1 MKVSVTRL
9 RGTAS
14 KFMVVIEHGD
24 ELLYALMEADE
35 APAVHEIVM
44 ADGCKLR
51 PDAWND
57 KDRCYKRL
65 RTGERKMKGLGNPI
79 TGRREPVAKQE
90 PVVTP
95 EVSQAEID
103 QAVTAPIEAKVVVDK
118 KPAAVQ
124 AEIDQAAAAPVSPA
138 VVVPAAA
145 AGAQSAP
152 AQEPASVPD
161 AEQPKRVRRA
171 PQATG
176 KYSVAVLQQLAG
188 DMAAQ
193 PDPSGVDQIDAII
206 DEMRAVRDLQIASAR
221 RMANLGTAIAKLTR
235 GAVEKYSQI
244 QALLK

>member
-1 MKVSVTRL
+1 
-9 RGTAS
+9 
-14 KFMVVIEHGD
+14 
-24 ELLYALMEADE
+24 
-35 APAVHEIVM
+35 
-44 ADGCKLR
+44 
-51 PDAWND
+51 
-57 KDRCYKRL
+57 
-65 RTGERKMKGLGNPI
+65 MKGLGNPI

-90 PVVTP
+90 PAVTP

-103 QAVTAPIEAKVVVDK
+103 QAATAPIEAKVVVDK

-124 AEIDQAAAAPVSPA
+124 AEIDQAAAATVSPA

-145 AGAQSAP
+145 GAQSAP
-152 AQEPASVPD
+152 APEPASAPD
-161 AEQPKRVRRA
+161 VEQPKRVRRA